1 MSLKTGLEWRYAT
14 KKFDNTKKIPAD
26 KLEHLLQT
34 VKLAPSSFGLQHYE
48 IVVVEDPAVR
58 ERLKEASYGQSQ
70 LTDASQVI
78 VFAVE
83 TNIDEDY
90 VKAYID
96 EMASVRGVKRED
108 LSGFEQYVLGSV
120 SRLSREENIN
130 WAKKQA
136 YIALGVLISSASE
149 LQIDSCP
156 MEGFEA
162 DKYDEILGLKEK
174 GLTATVMAT
183 IGYRSDE
190 DLYANMAKVRKSDKD
205 LFIRI

>member
-83 TNIDEDY
+83 TNVDENY

-190 DLYANMAKVRKSDKD
+190 DPYANMAKVRKSDKD